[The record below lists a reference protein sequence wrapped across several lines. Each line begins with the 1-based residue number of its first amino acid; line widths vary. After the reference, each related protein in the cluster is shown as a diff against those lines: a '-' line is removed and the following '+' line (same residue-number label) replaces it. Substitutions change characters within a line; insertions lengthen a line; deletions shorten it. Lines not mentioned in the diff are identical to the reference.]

1 MRMARFGAAVAL
13 GLTAT
18 ASGAGPYADLLGR
31 CMVSK
36 TTTEDQLVLVRWI
49 VMAFS
54 SHPAVSDAVTVD
66 PSAVAPIQSA
76 MAAYTERLFLTDCL
90 AESREAARYEGQNAL
105 VQAFGLVSSIAGGE
119 VTRSPEVAGVLQG
132 YIALIDQPR
141 LEREVFGR

>member
-18 ASGAGPYADLLGR
+18 AAEAGPYADLLGR

-36 TTTEDQLVLVRWI
+36 TTPQDQLVLVRWI
-49 VMAFS
+49 VKAFS

-66 PSAVAPIQSA
+66 PAAVAPIQSA
-76 MAAYTERLFLTDCL
+76 MAAYTERLFLADCL
-90 AESREAARYEGQNAL
+90 TESREAARYEGEAAL
-105 VQAFGLVSSIAGGE
+105 VQAFGFVSSIAGGE
-119 VTRSPEVAGVLQG
+119 VTASPEVAGVLQG

-141 LEREVFGR
+141 LEREIFGR